1 MGLGRVYTG
10 AYMDIERLNQT
21 QVILL
26 TLLISFVTS
35 IATGIAT
42 VSLMEKA
49 PTDVTRIISRIV
61 EKPIETVVQG
71 EREVITQEHTVV
83 VSESESIAKAITNLT
98 PSLVRLYTVSGR
110 SKREFVG
117 MGLIVSADGIIVA
130 DSRVVYKNEKYVA
143 RLSSGA
149 EVAAEPSALATE
161 KGFFHLI
168 ATPEAPLPELTVAS
182 FEPFNKLVLG
192 QTVIAV
198 GGDMSTRVAPGVI
211 AELIPSIASNEAS
224 RVRTTVDAAG
234 LSLGSPLVTLEGRVV
249 GMPEEA
255 GSQVFLSLREQEGE

>member
-1 MGLGRVYTG
+1 
-10 AYMDIERLNQT
+10 MDIERLNQT

-83 VSESESIAKAITNLT
+83 VSESESIARAITKLS
-98 PSLVRLYTVSGR
+98 PSLVRLYTVSG
-110 SKREFVG
+110 KDKLEFAG

-130 DSRVVYKNEKYVA
+130 DSRIVNKNEKYIA

-149 EVAAEPSALATE
+149 EIEAEPSDTATE
-161 KGFFHLI
+161 EGFFRLQ
-168 ATPEAPLPELTVAS
+168 ATPTVPIPVLTPAS
-182 FEPFNKLVLG
+182 FEPFSDLVLG
-192 QTVIAV
+192 QTVIAI
-198 GGDMSTRVAPGVI
+198 GGDVSTRVAPGVI
-211 AELIPSIASNEAS
+211 AELLPGASNDAS
-224 RVRTTVDAAG
+224 RIRTSIDAAG
-234 LSLGSPLVTLEGRVV
+234 LSLGSPLITLDGLVV

-255 GSQVFLSLREQEGE
+255 GSQVFLSLLEQGAE

>member
-1 MGLGRVYTG
+1 MYTS

-61 EKPIETVVQG
+61 EKPIETVVPG

-83 VSESESIAKAITNLT
+83 VSESESIAKAIAAIS
-98 PSLVRLYTVSGR
+98 PSIVRLYTVSGKDR
-110 SKREFVG
+110 REFAG
-117 MGLIVSADGIIVA
+117 MGLVISADGIIVA
-130 DSRVVYKNEKYVA
+130 DSRIAYRNQKYVA
-143 RLSSGA
+143 RLSNGT
-149 EVAAEPSALATE
+149 EVEAKPSDIATE
-161 KGFFHLI
+161 QGFFRLV
-168 ATPEAPLPELTVAS
+168 ATAAAPIPELAPAV
-182 FEPFNKLVLG
+182 FEPFSKLVLG
-192 QTVIAV
+192 QTVVAI
-198 GGDMSTRVAPGVI
+198 GGDASTRVAPGVI
-211 AELIPSIASNEAS
+211 AELMPSAVSSEAS
-224 RVRTTVDAAG
+224 RIITTIDAAG
-234 LSLGSPLVTLEGRVV
+234 LSLGSPLITLDGTVV

-255 GSQVFLSLREQEGE
+255 ASRIFLSLREQVAE